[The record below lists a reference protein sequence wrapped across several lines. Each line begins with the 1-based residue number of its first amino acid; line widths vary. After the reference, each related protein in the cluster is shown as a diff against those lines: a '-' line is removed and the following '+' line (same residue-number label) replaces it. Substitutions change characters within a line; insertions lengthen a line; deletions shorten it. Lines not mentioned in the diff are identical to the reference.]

1 MLAAS
6 LLIAGVPLASAE
18 APTRVAQASAPVKL
32 SPERLANIDRS
43 IGGDIDKGIVPGGVL
58 MIFKGMENKTDDGG
72 GDLDL
77 VPPRKPD
84 HHPGFDAPYVW
95 HNLRLFRRRRGQEGL
110 CRRACIPRRF
120 RQRGI
125 RRAHCE
131 MPLAYQPGTT
141 WDYNH
146 STDILGRVIEVV
158 SGKPRSMRCSKS
170 GYLIHLV

>member
-77 VPPRKPD
+77 VPPRKPITIQD
-84 HHPGFDAPYVW
+84 LMRHTSGITYGFFGEGAVKKAYVDAHVFQGGFDNAEFAERIAKCRSPI
-95 HNLRLFRRRRGQEGL
+95 NPERL
-110 CRRACIPRRF
+110 
-120 RQRGI
+120 
-125 RRAHCE
+125 
-131 MPLAYQPGTT
+131 GTIT
-141 WDYNH
+141 TRPTFSARH
-146 STDILGRVIEVV
+146 
-158 SGKPRSMRCSKS
+158 RSR
-170 GYLIHLV
+170 

>member
-1 MLAAS
+1 MTEDTIFRIYSMSKPITTVAAMMLVEEGRRA
-6 LLIAGVPLASAE
+6 LE
-18 APTRVAQASAPVKL
+18 EPVSKYIP
-32 SPERLANIDRS
+32 SFS
-43 IGGDIDKGIVPGGVL
+43 SVKV
-58 MIFKGMENKTDDGG
+58 GMENKTDDGG

-146 STDILGRVIEVV
+146 STDILGA
-158 SGKPRSMRCSKS
+158 SSKS
-170 GYLIHLV
+170 LAVSRALCGAQRSAI